1 MPERARSDETNIS
14 KRLSPIE
21 SCELSSLKAKSL
33 GEILRKYPRMQSNSP
48 ELYVLS
54 YLNEL
59 GGAKI

>member
-1 MPERARSDETNIS
+1 MSEMARSDEININD
-14 KRLSPIE
+14 RLKPME
-21 SCELSSLKAKSL
+21 SYKLSGSKAKSL
-33 GEILRKYPRMQSNSP
+33 GEILRKYPKMQSNSP

>member
-1 MPERARSDETNIS
+1 MSEMARSDEVNIS
-14 KRLSPIE
+14 EKLKPME
-21 SCELSSLKAKSL
+21 SYKFSGSKARSL
-33 GEILRKYPRMQSNSP
+33 GEILRRYPKMQSNSP

>member
-1 MPERARSDETNIS
+1 MPERARSDGNNMSE
-14 KRLSPIE
+14 RLKAME
-21 SCELSSLKAKSL
+21 SSEFSDSKAKSL
-33 GEILRKYPRMQSNSP
+33 GEILKRYPKMQSNSP